1 MPHFSKISMTRT
13 SPKEKFQL
21 YKAIHFTLF
30 PFLKAIFAAMD
41 PDPMNSLNQDSIRFR
56 IRNNGRKRPK
66 MCVKHINCQCY
77 LSYLPHSTVNYK
89 NR

>member
-1 MPHFSKISMTRT
+1 MLHFSSKMTRT

-41 PDPMNSLNQDSIRFR
+41 PDPILIESGFNPVPDPQQWS
-56 IRNNGRKRPK
+56 K
-66 MCVKHINCQCY
+66 
-77 LSYLPHSTVNYK
+77 TT
-89 NR
+89 